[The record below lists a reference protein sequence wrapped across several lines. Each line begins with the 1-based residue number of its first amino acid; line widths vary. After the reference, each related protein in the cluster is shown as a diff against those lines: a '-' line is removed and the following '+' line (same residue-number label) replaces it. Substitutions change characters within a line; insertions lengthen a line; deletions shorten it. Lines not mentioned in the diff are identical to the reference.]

1 MKPENMPKADFIV
14 SILLMCFGIWIMI
27 HSYHM
32 PRFEELG
39 ADPFSVPGI
48 VPGILGLI
56 IFVLSLVVFIRSLYR
71 KGYRLGLTRQAVVVF
86 IRDTSTQRMLLT
98 TLICIVYGLGMVGN
112 MDYYLATFMF
122 VLAFLILFQYRPA
135 EGFGTQGKMLLM
147 SLLQAGLTAGVV
159 GAVFRYL
166 FLVDLP

>member
-1 MKPENMPKADFIV
+1 MPKADFVV
-14 SILLMCFGIWIMI
+14 SIILMSFGIWIMI

-71 KGYRLGLTRQAVVVF
+71 EGYRLGLTQQTVINFV
-86 IRDTSTQRMLLT
+86 RDAATRRMLLT

-112 MDYYLATFMF
+112 MNYYLATFVF
-122 VLAFLILFQYRPA
+122 VLAFLLLFQYRPA
-135 EGFGTQGKMLLM
+135 EGVPAQKKMLAL
-147 SLLQAGLTAGVV
+147 SLIQAGLTAGIV

>member
-1 MKPENMPKADFIV
+1 MPKADFVV
-14 SILLMCFGIWIMI
+14 SIVLMSFGIWIMI

-32 PRFEELG
+32 PRFEDLG

-56 IFVLSLVVFIRSLYR
+56 IFVLSLVVFIRSIYN
-71 KGYRLGLTRQAVVVF
+71 KGYRLGLTRQTVTNFVQNA
-86 IRDTSTQRMLLT
+86 STRRMLLT

-112 MDYYLATFMF
+112 MNYYLATFLF
-122 VLAFLILFQYRPA
+122 VLVFLILFQYRPA
-135 EGFGTQGKMLLM
+135 EGFAAQKKMLVM

>member
-1 MKPENMPKADFIV
+1 MKPENMPKADFVV
-14 SILLMCFGIWIMI
+14 SIVLMCFGIWIMI

-32 PRFEELG
+32 PRFEDLG

-56 IFVLSLVVFIRSLYR
+56 IFVLSLVVFIRSIYN
-71 KGYRLGLTRQAVVVF
+71 KGYRLGLTQQTVTNFVRN
-86 IRDTSTQRMLLT
+86 DSTRRMLLT

-112 MDYYLATFMF
+112 MNYYLATFLF
-122 VLAFLILFQYRPA
+122 VLVFLILFQYRPA
-135 EGFGTQGKMLLM
+135 EGFTAQKKMLVM